1 MKINV
6 VDAGCGV
13 GKTTALIN
21 LINNDTSNQ
30 KYIFITPFLSEVE
43 RIKRSCPD
51 KNFISPDENNKTK
64 LEHFSKLINEG
75 ENIVTTHALF
85 KKIDSDRVS
94 IEALQN
100 YVLIMDE
107 VADMVEELPVSKSDL
122 KLLSNKVTI
131 HPRTHMVEWN
141 DNDYQGKF
149 DEYKR
154 MIKLNNIFAYVDQ
167 NNNIVSMMWLFP
179 YRVFQAFQQIYILT
193 YMFDGQIQKKYFD
206 YFGASYA
213 NWYVKDF
220 NLTPTP
226 QIYDYRHTKSL
237 INVCQ
242 DQKLNEVGD
251 NRTALSISWFNRN
264 RRTQEMI
271 TLQNNIRSFF
281 RSHAKVSGNKMLW
294 TTFKEYKYNVKRN
307 GFAKGFAPINCRAT
321 NEYGD
326 KTAIAYI
333 GNRYFKPTVKNFFT
347 FNNISVNQEFEDKFA
362 LSELVQFVYRSAI
375 RNGKPINVY
384 IPSKRMRDLFL
395 EWLKKPNV

>member
-43 RIKRSCPD
+43 RIKKSCPD

-64 LEHFSKLINEG
+64 LEHFTKLINDSR
-75 ENIVTTHALF
+75 NIVTTHALF

-94 IEALQN
+94 IEALKN

-141 DNDYQGKF
+141 DNNYQGKF

-220 NLTPTP
+220 NLTATP
-226 QIYDYRHTKSL
+226 QIYDYRPTK
-237 INVCQ
+237 
-242 DQKLNEVGD
+242 
-251 NRTALSISWFNRN
+251 
-264 RRTQEMI
+264 
-271 TLQNNIRSFF
+271 
-281 RSHAKVSGNKMLW
+281 
-294 TTFKEYKYNVKRN
+294 
-307 GFAKGFAPINCRAT
+307 
-321 NEYGD
+321 
-326 KTAIAYI
+326 
-333 GNRYFKPTVKNFFT
+333 
-347 FNNISVNQEFEDKFA
+347 
-362 LSELVQFVYRSAI
+362 
-375 RNGKPINVY
+375 
-384 IPSKRMRDLFL
+384 
-395 EWLKKPNV
+395 

>member
-43 RIKRSCPD
+43 RIKKSCPD
-51 KNFISPDENNKTK
+51 KNFVSPDENNKTK

-75 ENIVTTHALF
+75 RNIVTTHALF

-251 NRTALSISWFNRN
+251 NRTALSISWFSRN
-264 RRTQEMI
+264 RRTQEMT

-321 NEYGD
+321 NEYSN

-333 GNRYFKPTVKNFFT
+333 GNRFFKPTIKNFFT
-347 FNNISVNQEFEDKFA
+347 FNNIPTEKQFEDKFA
-362 LSELVQFVYRSAI
+362 LSELVQFVFRSAI
-375 RNGKPINVY
+375 RNDKPIDVY
-384 IPSKRMRDLFL
+384 IPSKRMRDLFE
-395 EWLKKPNV
+395 EWLKKPND

>member
-43 RIKRSCPD
+43 RIKKSCPD
-51 KNFISPDENNKTK
+51 KNFVSPDENNKTK

-75 ENIVTTHALF
+75 RNIVTTHALF

-107 VADMVEELPVSKSDL
+107 VADIVEELPVSKSDL

-321 NEYGD
+321 NEYSN

-333 GNRYFKPTVKNFFT
+333 GNRFFKPTIKNFFT
-347 FNNISVNQEFEDKFA
+347 FNNIPTEKQFEDKFA
-362 LSELVQFVYRSAI
+362 LSELVQFVFRSAI
-375 RNGKPINVY
+375 RNDKPIDVY
-384 IPSKRMRDLFL
+384 IPSKRMRDLFE
-395 EWLKKPNV
+395 EWLKKPND

>member
-13 GKTTALIN
+13 GKTTTLIN

-43 RIKRSCPD
+43 RIKKSCPD
-51 KNFISPDENNKTK
+51 KNFVSPNENNKTK

-75 ENIVTTHALF
+75 RNIVTTHALF

-321 NEYGD
+321 NEYSN

-333 GNRYFKPTVKNFFT
+333 GNRFFKPTIKNFFT
-347 FNNISVNQEFEDKFA
+347 FNNIPTEKQFEDKFA
-362 LSELVQFVYRSAI
+362 LSELVQFVFRSAI
-375 RNGKPINVY
+375 RNDKPIDVY
-384 IPSKRMRDLFL
+384 IPSKRMRDLFE
-395 EWLKKPNV
+395 EWLKKPND

>member
-43 RIKRSCPD
+43 RIKKSCPD

-122 KLLSNKVTI
+122 KLLSNKITI

-226 QIYDYRHTKSL
+226 QTYDYRHTKSL

-264 RRTQEMI
+264 KRTQEML

-321 NEYGD
+321 NEYSN

-333 GNRYFKPTVKNFFT
+333 GNRFFKPTIKNFFT
-347 FNNISVNQEFEDKFA
+347 FNNIPTEKQFEDKFA
-362 LSELVQFVYRSAI
+362 LSELVQFVFRSAI
-375 RNGKPINVY
+375 RNDKPINVY
-384 IPSKRMRDLFL
+384 IPSKRMRDLFE
-395 EWLKKPNV
+395 EWLKKPND

>member
-13 GKTTALIN
+13 GKTTTLIN

-43 RIKRSCPD
+43 RIKKSCPD
-51 KNFISPDENNKTK
+51 KNFVSPDENNKTK

-75 ENIVTTHALF
+75 RNIVTTHALF

-321 NEYGD
+321 NEYSN

-333 GNRYFKPTVKNFFT
+333 GNRFFKPTIKNFFT
-347 FNNISVNQEFEDKFA
+347 FNNIPTEKQFEDKFA
-362 LSELVQFVYRSAI
+362 LSELVQFVFRSAI
-375 RNGKPINVY
+375 RNDKPIDVY
-384 IPSKRMRDLFL
+384 IPSKRMRDLFE
-395 EWLKKPNV
+395 EWLKKPND